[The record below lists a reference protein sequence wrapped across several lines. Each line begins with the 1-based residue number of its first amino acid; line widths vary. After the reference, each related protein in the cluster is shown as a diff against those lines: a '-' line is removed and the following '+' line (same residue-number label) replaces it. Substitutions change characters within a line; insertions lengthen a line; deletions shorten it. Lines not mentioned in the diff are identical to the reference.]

1 MEEKDIIFGP
11 HVHYSQE
18 WLFDL
23 RRWNKSHNLPVWLVY
38 LIKWKLI
45 VVPHAKYEAFTF
57 SLHSWYIIQHISNHT
72 ELDSALLEKWYGQHI
87 FTSRVQLSSKL
98 QVKNRLNQSV
108 IMSVL
113 FSKCFPLTESCTHG
127 DLSIHVSC
135 FPKGDLSSLKW
146 SCLFPLTII

>member
-1 MEEKDIIFGP
+1 MEEKKRPFWTTG
-11 HVHYSQE
+11 S
-18 WLFDL
+18 LFTGVAIWSDGET
-23 RRWNKSHNLPVWLVY
+23 NHSLPVWLVY

-87 FTSRVQLSSKL
+87 FTSGVQLSSKL

-108 IMSVL
+108 ILSVL

-135 FPKGDLSSLKW
+135 FPKGDLSSLQW